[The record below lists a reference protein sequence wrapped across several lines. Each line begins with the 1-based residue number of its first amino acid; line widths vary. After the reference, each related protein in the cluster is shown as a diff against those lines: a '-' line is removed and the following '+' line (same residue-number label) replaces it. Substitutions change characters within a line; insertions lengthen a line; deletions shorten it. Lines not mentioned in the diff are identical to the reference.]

1 MQIQCK
7 IVVHVSIQSKY
18 IVNHQVGFWIDP
30 YRSFGWDHS
39 VSFSRY
45 AYTLPCEY
53 KKCTLCVCSMH
64 GLFFQDSNIRSY
76 FSMPHVSGVFARS
89 SLLKELN
96 LSYLAHTHARFFG
109 DYNNLLP
116 NTKVL
121 PHLGTLISWSYMTS
135 WVSQIIFQRRIFL
148 LSSKLCPC

>member
-1 MQIQCK
+1 MKIFQNLGLCK
-7 IVVHVSIQSKY
+7 IVVHISTIQRKY
-18 IVNHQVGFWIDP
+18 ILNHQVGFWIDP

-45 AYTLPCEY
+45 AHTLPCEY

-89 SLLKELN
+89 ALLKELN
-96 LSYLAHTHARFFG
+96 LSHLAHTHTHGFLETTITCCPIQNYYYILA
-109 DYNNLLP
+109 
-116 NTKVL
+116 
-121 PHLGTLISWSYMTS
+121 LG
-135 WVSQIIFQRRIFL
+135 FQYHVWPPEFR
-148 LSSKLCPC
+148 K